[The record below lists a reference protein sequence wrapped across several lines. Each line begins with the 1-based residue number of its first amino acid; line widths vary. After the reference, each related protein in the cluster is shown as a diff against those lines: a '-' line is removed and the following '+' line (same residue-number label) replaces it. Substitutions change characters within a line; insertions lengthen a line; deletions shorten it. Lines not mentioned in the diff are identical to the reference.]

1 MLKCQITHNIRPEG
15 ADLFQEDRQ
24 TNGQI
29 DRQRDRQTDGQTDR
43 QTDKETDRQ
52 TDGQTDRET
61 DRETDMTKLLVSFLS
76 FANAPK
82 NYSQSNDV

>member
-43 QTDKETDRQ
+43 
-52 TDGQTDRET
+52 ET